1 MEERC
6 KLLEKFSLVQKEY
19 EDLES
24 LKDPSFEK
32 ESREVQSLE
41 AICEKLSSSKSELRM
56 KYTF

>member
-1 MEERC
+1 MEKRC
-6 KLLEKFSLVQKEY
+6 KLLEKFSLVQEEY

-32 ESREVQSLE
+32 ESRQVQSLE
-41 AICEKLSSSKSELRM
+41 AISEKLNSSKYEVRI